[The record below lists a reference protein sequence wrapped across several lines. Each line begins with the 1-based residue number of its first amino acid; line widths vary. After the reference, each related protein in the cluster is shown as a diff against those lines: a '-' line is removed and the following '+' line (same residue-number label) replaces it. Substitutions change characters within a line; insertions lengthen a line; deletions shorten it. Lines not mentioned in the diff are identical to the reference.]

1 MTGIFTSPNY
11 PGNYPDNLEKTQTIQ
26 VESGKILRLE
36 FTDFAV
42 WWASDCQG
50 DHVKITDGDGTTLM
64 DNSCGY
70 SSVEA
75 SSSFFF
81 LPPNITTTTNTVNI
95 FFKTDG
101 SDAQPGWSLSWSA
114 MTPGLS
120 FNFYFN
126 CHHLKLDWL

>member
-1 MTGIFTSPNY
+1 M
-11 PGNYPDNLEKTQTIQ
+11 
-26 VESGKILRLE
+26 ESGKILRME
-36 FTDFAV
+36 FTQFAV
-42 WWASDCQG
+42 YVSGTVDNCTG

-114 MTPGLS
+114 VTPGVKAL
-120 FNFYFN
+120 F
-126 CHHLKLDWL
+126 